1 MSQDLITQIKV
12 KLAVRGKTQAWL
24 AEQLGISTPYMSD
37 IMNGRRSPENQ
48 INKIKAALDIK
59 ETEEVK

>member
-12 KLAVRGKTQAWL
+12 KLAVRGKSQAWL

-37 IMNGRRSPENQ
+37 IMNGRRSPESQ
-48 INKIKAALDIK
+48 IRKIKAALDISEDK
-59 ETEEVK
+59 QEV